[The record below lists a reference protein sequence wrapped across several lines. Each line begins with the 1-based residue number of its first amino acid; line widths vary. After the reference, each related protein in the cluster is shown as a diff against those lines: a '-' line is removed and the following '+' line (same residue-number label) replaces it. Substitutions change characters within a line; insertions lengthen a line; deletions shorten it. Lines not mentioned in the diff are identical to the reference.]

1 MDRDIHPSET
11 ALFVA
16 AALRG
21 LRLEDTTDGNLYR
34 VVQGHGEAARTLADN
49 ATFKDVANLCGA
61 AGKVTLRQAAER
73 DGLAWPDSPEAFL
86 AAMKNL

>member
-1 MDRDIHPSET
+1 MDRAIHPSET

-21 LRLEDTTDGNLYR
+21 LRLEDTRDGRLYR
-34 VVQGHGEAARTLADN
+34 VLSGKDQAAKTVADQ

-61 AGKVTLRQAAER
+61 YGDTTLRQAAER

-86 AAMKNL
+86 AAMNNI